1 MATILKVDNLSKKF
15 LLNDKRPDA
24 FTAFLLQKLTGRYEP
39 GREFWALRDVSF
51 SVENGSV
58 LGIIGHN
65 GAGKSTLLRLLSGL
79 GRPTSGR
86 IRWCGKLASLLEL
99 GTEFHTELTGRQN
112 LLTGGIL
119 AGLRRRQVL
128 EREDEIICFAEL
140 EEFIDQPVKTYSEG
154 MFLRLAFATTVL
166 LDPDIL
172 IFDEVL
178 SVGDS
183 RFQQKSLAQLQE
195 FRMKGKS
202 IILVSHDLEQVR
214 TICNEALVLE
224 EGRVVM
230 HTDPDTAIKC
240 YHGLLDKRTQKRKE
254 YVLGKAPLPMPT
266 IHSDFEAAGTI
277 VGDNKDYS
285 PLGKPFI
292 TK

>member
-1 MATILKVDNLSKKF
+1 MILEVKNLSKKF
-15 LLNDKRPDA
+15 FLNDKRPDA
-24 FTAFLLQKLTGRYEP
+24 FTAFLLQKLTGRCEP
-39 GREFWALRDVSF
+39 RREFWALKDVSF
-51 SVENGSV
+51 CVERGSV

-86 IRWCGKLASLLEL
+86 IRWWGKVSSLLEL

-119 AGLRRRQVL
+119 AGLRRRQVR
-128 EREDEIICFAEL
+128 EREDEIISFAEL
-140 EEFIDQPVKTYSEG
+140 EGFIDQPVKTYSDG
-154 MFLRLAFATTVL
+154 MFLRLAFATNVL

-183 RFQQKSLAQLQE
+183 RFQQKSLDRLQE

-214 TICNEALVLE
+214 SMCNEVLVLE
-224 EGRVVM
+224 EGRIVM
-230 HTDPDTAIKC
+230 HTDPDTAIDC
-240 YHGLLDKRTQKRKE
+240 YHELLRKRTERRKE
-254 YVLGKAPLPMPT
+254 YLLGKAPLAIPANHNDPG
-266 IHSDFEAAGTI
+266 SGDAAAEAVKI
-277 VGDNKDYS
+277 
-285 PLGKPFI
+285 
-292 TK
+292 

>member
-1 MATILKVDNLSKKF
+1 MATILEVDNLSKKF
-15 LLNDKRPDA
+15 LLNDKRPDSLA
-24 FTAFLLQKLTGRYEP
+24 VLLLQKLTGNYEA

-51 SVENGSV
+51 RVDNGSV

-86 IRWCGKLASLLEL
+86 IRWWGKVGSLLEL
-99 GTEFHTELTGRQN
+99 GTEFQYELTGRQN

-119 AGLRRRQVL
+119 AGLRRREVL
-128 EREDEIICFAEL
+128 ERQDEIISFAEL
-140 EEFIDQPVKTYSEG
+140 EDFIDQPVKTYSDG

-172 IFDEVL
+172 ILDEVL

-183 RFQQKSLAQLQE
+183 RFQQKSSDRLQK
-195 FRMKGKS
+195 FRMQGKS

-214 TICNEALVLE
+214 SMCNEALVLE
-224 EGRVVM
+224 DGRIVM
-230 HTDPDTAIKC
+230 HTDPDTAIDC
-240 YHGLLDKRTQKRKE
+240 YHELLRKRTEKRKE
-254 YVLGKAPLPMPT
+254 YLLGKAPLAIPASHNEFGPRE
-266 IHSDFEAAGTI
+266 SPVEAVKI
-277 VGDNKDYS
+277 CVS
-285 PLGKPFI
+285 HGKPI
-292 TK
+292 IIE

>member
-1 MATILKVDNLSKKF
+1 MTTILKVENLSKKF

-24 FTAFLLQKLTGRYEP
+24 FSAFLLQKLTGRYEP
-39 GREFWALRDVSF
+39 GREFWALSDVSF
-51 SVENGSV
+51 CLENGSV

-65 GAGKSTLLRLLSGL
+65 GAGKSTLMRLLSGL

-86 IRWCGKLASLLEL
+86 IRWGGKVASLLEL

-128 EREDEIICFAEL
+128 EREEEIISFAEL
-140 EEFIDQPVKTYSEG
+140 EDFIDQPVKTYSDG
-154 MFLRLAFATTVL
+154 MFLRLAFATNVL

-183 RFQQKSLAQLQE
+183 RFQQKSLDRLQE

-214 TICNEALVLE
+214 SICNEALVLE
-224 EGRVVM
+224 EGRIVM
-230 HTDPDTAIKC
+230 HTDPNTAIDC
-240 YHGLLDKRTQKRKE
+240 YHELLEKRTQKRKE
-254 YVLGKAPLPMPT
+254 YVLGKAPLPT
-266 IHSDFEAAGTI
+266 HVTHNDLRVREAVEEGANI
-277 VGDNKDYS
+277 CIS
-285 PLGKPFI
+285 HGKPVI
-292 TK
+292 NE

>member
-1 MATILKVDNLSKKF
+1 MATILEVDNLSKKF
-15 LLNDKRPDA
+15 LFNDKRPDA
-24 FTAFLLQKLTGRYEP
+24 FTTFLLQKLTGRYEP
-39 GREFWALRDVSF
+39 GREFWALSDVSF
-51 SVENGSV
+51 SVKNGSV

-86 IRWCGKLASLLEL
+86 IRWWGKVASLLEL

-128 EREDEIICFAEL
+128 EREEEIISFAEL
-140 EEFIDQPVKTYSEG
+140 EDFIDQPVKTYSDG
-154 MFLRLAFATTVL
+154 MFLRLGFATNVL

-183 RFQQKSLAQLQE
+183 RFQQKSLDRLQE

-214 TICNEALVLE
+214 SICNETLVLE
-224 EGRVVM
+224 EGRIVM
-230 HTDPDTAIKC
+230 HTDPNTAIDC
-240 YHGLLDKRTQKRKE
+240 YHDLLEKRTKKRKE
-254 YVLGKAPLPMPT
+254 YVLSKAPLPIPANQ
-266 IHSDFEAAGTI
+266 SDPELREAAEEGSDIYTSSKTI
-277 VGDNKDYS
+277 
-285 PLGKPFI
+285 I